1 MWSVVWEHF
10 SPVFFMAFVVL
21 GSQAFTRRAQHAR
34 SRGEARRLRT
44 ALIVGLGALRKLH
57 EDNLR
62 VLAGGAAP
70 LMSGRHQ
77 INLVRP
83 HLARLTSL
91 EETEIDAV
99 MSAII
104 AAEKAESAM
113 AIGGKAVG
121 GVAFSVPEG
130 DVARARLRSAFT
142 ETCLR
147 LETAEGSMCPS
158 GATTGYAGHPTD
170 TST

>member
-1 MWSVVWEHF
+1 MWSAVWEHF

-44 ALIVGLGALRKLH
+44 ALIVGLAALRKLH
-57 EDNLR
+57 VDNLS
-62 VLAGGAAP
+62 VLAGGAVP

-83 HLARLTSL
+83 HLARLISL
-91 EETEIDAV
+91 EESEIDAV
-99 MSAII
+99 MSAVI

-113 AIGGKAVG
+113 AIGGKALG
-121 GVAFSVPEG
+121 GVAFSVPEE
-130 DVARARLRSAFT
+130 DDARARLRSAFT
-142 ETCLR
+142 EACVM
-147 LETAEGSMCPS
+147 LETAEGSMCPG
-158 GATTGYAGHPTD
+158 GAASGYAGHAAD
-170 TST
+170 VSS